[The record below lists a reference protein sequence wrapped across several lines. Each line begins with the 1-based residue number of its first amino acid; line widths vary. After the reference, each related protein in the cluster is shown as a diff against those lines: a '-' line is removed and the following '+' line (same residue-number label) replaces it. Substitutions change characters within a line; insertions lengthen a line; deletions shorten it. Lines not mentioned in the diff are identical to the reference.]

1 MRLTYVQLV
10 RNLGSRARLPV
21 PTTYCFYGSGSLLL
35 VAWQRRTYV
44 SAPLR
49 MRANVRGGPKPQHL
63 PFSIPSDSE
72 QLEVDQSELL
82 TNPLFADLTPM
93 REEESLDELLYDT
106 QDGSVKDP
114 FGLYG
119 YFQSQATKNAVDPSL
134 PPTNA
139 AVDQLLETFEPSA
152 VHQFILDSIEQAKE
166 SREHSSD
173 LRTVFDYMRTNN
185 SDAAITVSATLS
197 MEAFKDLFTI
207 SSRMS
212 NGREFSVITRLVG
225 DVFYMANKVRPIS
238 EQQLPPQLD
247 MRYILA
253 LADDNDVNNALRLW
267 HARKAELSEEYR
279 WWELGVELYLK
290 RSDIEGALGAA
301 RELMNKFGRISTY
314 ARMIL
319 FIKFCQ
325 MGQLKLAE
333 GVYHEMIARFIEMHS
348 RVEEREKKEKMKQN
362 LIRTLVKCVRAAL
375 DTGHTSLGYAIIN
388 KIEEFGG
395 KTDGNISLMIMD
407 HLTRNAINQVLD
419 DGQIHNHRLRPSPE
433 AIAWLGNVVKQSLA
447 DFPEAERSQ
456 EFYRVLLNRFCELRL
471 VDELVFLFRRMMDIG
486 VKPTTFNV
494 QSLLRVLLEKNR
506 LEDARK
512 ILKVMEIVREHE
524 LQGLS
529 IDNLPITPPI
539 AEHYGLFLQYYARR
553 KLPQGSKEVI
563 ARMLELKIKPTT
575 TIFNALMADAFHK
588 YDFGKVWSTFLMIQ
602 SSASEG
608 VYPDAH
614 TYQLLWRSMD
624 RYLRVRARLYARH
637 TATKRRAELN
647 KKLSGDSDGIPLD
660 NMREILVGMMNNSK
674 WKPSLDVYLYIIRA
688 LFFSEDVMAGLCVL
702 EICWRVHQFKLSEE
716 IAMIVIDNLSAIV
729 LNPRLG
735 FNKKN
740 IFSPAVERENFEQP
754 SSTLHTSEK
763 KSFLKSI
770 IVGDLLHLCLNREN
784 SINDVNWDD
793 LIKLV
798 FLWINKVSFE
808 TNIIVY
814 QNDLHCLRK
823 LLGLDDASWSYA

>member
-1 MRLTYVQLV
+1 MLLRHLQLV
-10 RNLGSRARLPV
+10 RNLGSRARPPV
-21 PTTYCFYGSGSLLL
+21 LTAYYFYGSGSLLPPS
-35 VAWQRRTYV
+35 WQRRPYA

-49 MRANVRGGPKPQHL
+49 MRPKVRPDPTNPQHL
-63 PFSIPSDSE
+63 AHTIPSDSE
-72 QLEVDQSELL
+72 QLEVEHSELNNQL
-82 TNPLFADLTPM
+82 LADLTPLK
-93 REEESLDELLYDT
+93 EHESLDGLLYDN
-106 QDGSVKDP
+106 QDVSVKDP
-114 FGLYG
+114 FGLYE
-119 YFQSQATKNAVDPSL
+119 YFQSQATKNAIDPSL
-134 PPTNA
+134 PQTNS
-139 AVDQLLETFEPSA
+139 AVDQLLEAFEPSA
-152 VHQFILDSIEQAKE
+152 VHQFIIDSIEQAKE
-166 SREHSSD
+166 SREHWSD
-173 LRTVFDYMRTNN
+173 LRTVFEYMQTNN
-185 SDAAITVSATLS
+185 SDAAIVVSAKLS
-197 MEAFKDLFTI
+197 MEAFTDLFTI
-207 SSRMS
+207 SSRLS
-212 NGREFSVITRLVG
+212 NGREFSCMTRLIG

-238 EQQLPPQLD
+238 EQQLSQQLD

-253 LADDNDVNNALRLW
+253 LADDNDVNNAIRLW

-325 MGQLKLAE
+325 MGQLELAE
-333 GVYHEMIARFIEMHS
+333 GVYHEMIARFIEIHS
-348 RVEEREKKEKMKQN
+348 RVEERDKRDKMKQN

-375 DTGHTSLGYAIIN
+375 DSGHTSLGYEIIN
-388 KIEEFGG
+388 KIEELGG

-419 DGQIHNHRLRPSPE
+419 DAQIHNRRVGPSTE
-433 AIAWLGNVVKQSLA
+433 VIAWIGKVVKQSLA

-471 VDELVFLFRRMMDIG
+471 VDELVFLFRRMMDVG

-553 KLPQGSKEVI
+553 KQPQRSREVI
-563 ARMLELKIKPTT
+563 ARMQELKIKPST
-575 TIFNALMADAFHK
+575 TIFNAIMADAFHK

-608 VYPDAH
+608 AHPDAH

-660 NMREILVGMMNNSK
+660 NMREVLVGMMNNSK
-674 WKPSLDVYLYIIRA
+674 WKPSLDVYVYVIRA

-702 EICWRVHQFKLSEE
+702 EICWRVHQFKMSEE

-740 IFSPAVERENFEQP
+740 VFSPAVERENFEQP
-754 SSTLHTSEK
+754 PSTLHPSDK

-770 IVGDLLHLCLNREN
+770 IVGDLLQLCLNREN
-784 SINDVNWDD
+784 SHDVNWDD

-814 QNDLHCLRK
+814 QNDLQCLRK
-823 LLGLDDASWSYA
+823 LLGLDDA

>member
-1 MRLTYVQLV
+1 MRPRHLQLV
-10 RNLGSRARLPV
+10 KNLGSRAQLPV
-21 PTTYCFYGSGSLLL
+21 RAACCFYGTGSLLSL
-35 VAWQRRTYV
+35 GWQRRPYV

-49 MRANVRGGPKPQHL
+49 MPANVKCDPKPPQH
-63 PFSIPSDSE
+63 PEFSIPSDSD
-72 QLEVDQSELL
+72 QLDVEHSDLL
-82 TNPLFADLTPM
+82 TNPLFADLTHLK
-93 REEESLDELLYDT
+93 EQENLDELVYDT
-106 QDGSVKDP
+106 QDGLLKDP
-114 FGLYG
+114 FGLYE
-119 YFQSQATKNAVDPSL
+119 YFQSQATKNAVDSTL
-134 PPTNA
+134 PPTNT
-139 AVDQLLETFEPSA
+139 AVDQLLETFEPSS

-166 SREHSSD
+166 SREHQSD
-173 LRTVFDYMRTNN
+173 LLTVLEYLRTNN
-185 SDAAITVSATLS
+185 SDAANVVSAKLS
-197 MEAFKDLFTI
+197 MDAFKDLFTI
-207 SSRMS
+207 SSRLS
-212 NGREFSVITRLVG
+212 NGREFSCARLVG
-225 DVFYMANKVRPIS
+225 EVFYMANKERPIS

-314 ARMIL
+314 ARRIL

-333 GVYHEMIARFIEMHS
+333 GVYDEMIARFIEMHS
-348 RVEEREKKEKMKQN
+348 TVEEREKKDKMKQN
-362 LIRTLVKCVRAAL
+362 FIGTLVKCVRAAL

-407 HLTRNAINQVLD
+407 HLTRNAINQVLED
-419 DGQIHNHRLRPSPE
+419 AQTHNRRVRPSPE

-471 VDELVFLFRRMMDIG
+471 VDELVFLFRRMMDVG
-486 VKPTTFNV
+486 VRPTTFNV

-553 KLPQGSKEVI
+553 KQPQRSKEVI
-563 ARMLELKIKPTT
+563 ARMQELKIKPST
-575 TIFNALMADAFHK
+575 TIFNAIMADAFHK
-588 YDFGKVWSTFLMIQ
+588 YDFGKVWSTFLMVQ

-608 VYPDAH
+608 VHPDAH

-637 TATKRRAELN
+637 TAPKRRAELN

-660 NMREILVGMMNNSK
+660 NMREVLVGMMNNSK
-674 WKPSLDVYLYIIRA
+674 WKPSLDVYVYVIRA

-716 IAMIVIDNLSAIV
+716 IAMIVIDNLSAIM

-735 FNKKN
+735 FNQKN

-754 SSTLHTSEK
+754 TSTLHASDK

-784 SINDVNWDD
+784 SHNDVNWDD

-798 FLWINKVSFE
+798 FLWINKGSFE

-814 QNDLHCLRK
+814 QNDLYCLRK
-823 LLGLDDASWSYA
+823 LLGLDDGSWSYV

>member
-1 MRLTYVQLV
+1 MRLTYLQLI

-21 PTTYCFYGSGSLLL
+21 PTAYCFYGSGSLLL
-35 VAWQRRTYV
+35 VAWQRRSYV

-63 PFSIPSDSE
+63 AFSIPSDSE
-72 QLEVDQSELL
+72 QLEVDQSDLL
-82 TNPLFADLTPM
+82 TNALFADLTPLT
-93 REEESLDELLYDT
+93 EEESLDELLYDT
-106 QDGSVKDP
+106 QDESVKDP

-134 PPTNA
+134 PPTNS
-139 AVDQLLETFEPSA
+139 AVDQLLETMEPSA
-152 VHQFILDSIEQAKE
+152 VHQFILDSIEHAKD
-166 SREHSSD
+166 SREHPSD

-185 SDAAITVSATLS
+185 SDAAISVSANLS

-212 NGREFSVITRLVG
+212 NGREFSVLTRLVG

-267 HARKAELSEEYR
+267 HARKAELLEEYR

-301 RELMNKFGRISTY
+301 REMMNKFGRISTY

-419 DGQIHNHRLRPSPE
+419 DGQIHNRRLRPSPE
-433 AIAWLGNVVKQSLA
+433 AIAWLGKVVKQSLA

-471 VDELVFLFRRMMDIG
+471 VDELVFLFRRMMDVG

-553 KLPQGSKEVI
+553 KQPQGSKEVI
-563 ARMLELKIKPTT
+563 ARMQELKIKPTT

-660 NMREILVGMMNNSK
+660 NMREILVDMMNNSK
-674 WKPSLDVYLYIIRA
+674 WKPSLDVYVYIIRA

-784 SINDVNWDD
+784 SPNDVNWDD